1 MMGYDVGGKGEREY
15 VIDGVTGELVG
26 ESKVRMDSKIVKV
39 VPYASTVNVTQRSNN
54 PTQPVPYTPTPPPQI
69 LRPSHYI

>member
-1 MMGYDVGGKGEREY
+1 MGGGKGEGGY
-15 VIDGVTGELVG
+15 VFEGVRGELVG